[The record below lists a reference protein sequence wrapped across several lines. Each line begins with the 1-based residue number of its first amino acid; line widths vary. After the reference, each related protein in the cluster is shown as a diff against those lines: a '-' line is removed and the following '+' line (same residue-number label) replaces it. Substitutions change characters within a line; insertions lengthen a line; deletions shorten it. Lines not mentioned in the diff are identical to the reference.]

1 VLPGRCATRL
11 DATKVGLDKSVNN
24 KIAPL
29 IVSLH
34 MPKTAGNSFKAV
46 LDEHFEA
53 ALKNDYADYPINVT
67 PQERHRQAV
76 AGCLAATV
84 EEYSEI
90 RCIHGHFLPIKYL
103 LLADMRPTVFV
114 AWMREPLAR
123 LVSHYHY
130 WYDAYN
136 PASPD
141 TRPLHRRVVEEQWS
155 LEKFCLSS
163 DMRNLYSQY
172 LWGFPLERFD
182 FIGIT
187 EDYERDLRAFSL
199 GYLGSEL
206 QVRLVNQRKSPPAS
220 GIEELTG
227 RLRSRVEKWHAAD
240 IELYQRALAASAT
253 RSIKDGRVV
262 ASGLI

>member
-1 VLPGRCATRL
+1 MAPGVER
-11 DATKVGLDKSVNN
+11 VGLGERVSKKV
-24 KIAPL
+24 APL

-46 LDEHFEA
+46 LDEHFGD

-67 PQERHRQAV
+67 PRDRHRQAV
-76 AGCLAATV
+76 AACLTV
-84 EEYSEI
+84 ALEDNYRDI

-103 LLADMRPTVFV
+103 LLADLRPTVFV
-114 AWMREPLAR
+114 AWMREPMAR

-130 WYDAYN
+130 WYDAYD
-136 PASPD
+136 PDSPD

-155 LEKFCLSS
+155 LEQFCLSP
-163 DMRNLYSQY
+163 DMRNLYSQF

-187 EDYERDLRAFSL
+187 ENYESDLRAFSL
-199 GYLGSEL
+199 GYLGNEL
-206 QVRLVNQRKSPPAS
+206 QARLVNQRKSPPAT
-220 GIEELTG
+220 GGEELTG

-240 IELYQRALAASAT
+240 VDLYQRARAASAA
-253 RSIKDGRVV
+253 RRVT
-262 ASGLI
+262 